1 MRHIRAAIVAA
12 WIFRLMSVRDAFMIH
27 SAVKA
32 YFRHGLKENGDAAMR
47 KMNIVL
53 IAMVLCSLA
62 LPSTTVKA
70 GCVSSW
76 SSRDYKSIGQ
86 VQKEIL
92 SRYAGARI
100 INVQLCGQGAG
111 ASIRIVIDTGRDIK
125 TVTVGAK

>member
-1 MRHIRAAIVAA
+1 
-12 WIFRLMSVRDAFMIH
+12 
-27 SAVKA
+27 
-32 YFRHGLKENGDAAMR
+32 MR
-47 KMNIVL
+47 KMNIVWMM
-53 IAMVLCSLA
+53 MVLWA
-62 LPSTTVKA
+62 IAFPSTDVKA

-111 ASIRIVIDTGRDIK
+111 ATIRIVIDTGRHIK

>member
-1 MRHIRAAIVAA
+1 
-12 WIFRLMSVRDAFMIH
+12 
-27 SAVKA
+27 
-32 YFRHGLKENGDAAMR
+32 
-47 KMNIVL
+47 MNIVVTVMVL
-53 IAMVLCSLA
+53 WAIAM
-62 LPSTTVKA
+62 PSTAVKA

-92 SRYAGARI
+92 SRFAGARI

-125 TVTVGAK
+125 TVTIGAK